1 MIQRKSVMAVTAYF
15 LLKGSYKGR
24 SGLVKR
30 KEEEDKDRNFENIF
44 ICPFNH
50 SEAPFQLLWSYS
62 SV

>member
-1 MIQRKSVMAVTAYF
+1 MAVTAYF

-24 SGLVKR
+24 SRSVKR
-30 KEEEDKDRNFENIF
+30 KMEEDKDRNLENIF
-44 ICPFNH
+44 ICPFNY